1 MHWETKNL
9 CGSLYC
15 DIHLLV
21 VVWNLTHSISEV
33 FLYPARGQDN
43 PRWRIYHEALT
54 VYWWDQAW
62 APWLWGGVQGQQLK
76 ELSCVLFYLTDCKH
90 TLPAEPFFKDAVTK
104 HIKILLHFDTY
115 KHKWKTGTY
124 KPVKIRLE
132 DWWFL
137 ISVLERRVCT
147 CVTWG
152 RTNETKLTVSNPF
165 SFFFSQHQT
174 K

>member
-1 MHWETKNL
+1 M
-9 CGSLYC
+9 
-15 DIHLLV
+15 
-21 VVWNLTHSISEV
+21 VWNLTHSISEV
-33 FLYPARGQDN
+33 FLYPATGQDN
-43 PRWRIYHEALT
+43 PRWRIYHEALR

-115 KHKWKTGTY
+115 RHKWKTGTY

-137 ISVLERRVCT
+137 ISALEEGSAPVSHEVEPMRLN
-147 CVTWG
+147 WQF
-152 RTNETKLTVSNPF
+152 LTHSY
-165 SFFFSQHQT
+165 FFFTASNKIMQLYQ
-174 K
+174 